1 METISTTTKTRQ
13 SNFELLRIISML
25 LIMST
30 HYYNLGVILDFSA
43 PATFNT
49 YFVRFFGFSGRV
61 GMNIFV
67 ILSGYFLVEQRF
79 KGKKAVQLAVQC
91 GLLTSGVGLIY
102 YFRGEASLSGIISN
116 LFCVFTNQHWF
127 FTTYFVLYLFSDY
140 LSAAAHTLSRKQLL
154 ALVWTL
160 VAVCSLLPT
169 FLGVRMVSSS
179 LFLFVTLYYIGAYI
193 RLYSPK
199 IFESK
204 YCLAVGVGFNLLCNL
219 TSALCF
225 SLRDSL
231 PRMLQISERM
241 SARDDATIILA
252 AVLVFAGFKNMKLR
266 YSKLINAFG
275 ATTFGVYLLH
285 MNPYSQH
292 DQWVTILKT
301 PQVFETPYM
310 ILHAPL
316 VILGLFVF
324 YALIDMVYRKY
335 IQNPIMGLVD
345 KHWDSGKQRLIRIWN
360 AVLGKI
366 VKKESVTSAK

>member
-1 METISTTTKTRQ
+1 METITTKTRQ
-13 SNFELLRIISML
+13 SNFELLRIVCML

-79 KGKKAVQLAVQC
+79 KGKKAVQLGLQC

-102 YFRGEASLSGIISN
+102 YFLGKASLRSVIMN
-116 LFCVFTNQHWF
+116 LFCVLTNQHWF
-127 FTTYFVLYLFSDY
+127 FTTYFVLYLLSDY
-140 LSAAAHTLSRKQLL
+140 LSAAAHALSRRQLL

-199 IFESK
+199 LFESK
-204 YCLAVGVGFNLLCNL
+204 YCLAAGVAFNLLCNAVSL
-219 TSALCF
+219 LCY
-225 SLRDSL
+225 SLRDM

-241 SARDDATIILA
+241 SARDDATIFLA
-252 AVLVFAGFKNMKLR
+252 AVLIFAGFKNMKLR
-266 YSKLINAFG
+266 CSKLINAFG
-275 ATTFGVYLLH
+275 AATFGVYLLH

-301 PQVFETPYM
+301 PQVYETPYM

-324 YALIDMVYRKY
+324 YAPIDMLYRKY
-335 IQNPIMGLVD
+335 IQTPIMTLVD
-345 KHWDSGKQRLIRIWN
+345 RHWDSGKQRLIRIWD
-360 AVLGKI
+360 ATLGKI
-366 VKKESVTSAK
+366 V